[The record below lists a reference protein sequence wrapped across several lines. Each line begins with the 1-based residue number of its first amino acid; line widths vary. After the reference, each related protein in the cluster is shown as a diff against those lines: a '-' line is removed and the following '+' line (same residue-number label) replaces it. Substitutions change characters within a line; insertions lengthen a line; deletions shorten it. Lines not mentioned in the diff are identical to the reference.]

1 MYYIKKCS
9 PATHICYIERLVKK
23 AIKNINTCLSIYL
36 SPAECEDLHKRM
48 LATTCRSKS
57 EYARKVLFGKP
68 LRTLIRNESIDK
80 MIEELVYLRNCLA
93 KLADI
98 ACLNEAERWYLSYRV
113 REIKEKINQLA
124 DHVCK
129 SKL

>member
-1 MYYIKKCS
+1 MKK
-9 PATHICYIERLVKK
+9 TL
-23 AIKNINTCLSIYL
+23 KNINTCLSIYL

-48 LATTCRSKS
+48 LATTSRSKS

-68 LRTLIRNESIDK
+68 LRVLTHNESIDD
-80 MIEELVYLRNCLA
+80 MIVELVSLRRELA
-93 KLADI
+93 KLVGKGFSS
-98 ACLNEAERWYLSYRV
+98 EGERLGMEQMV
-113 REIKEKINQLA
+113 TEIKEKVNQLA